1 MLSYFRWPISW
12 QSQALT
18 PTAKTKHIHLQ
29 VPLLYEVQYYFLS
42 FQPTRS
48 LASPLKCLFSNCLLN
63 WGSWFPDGALPST
76 CTQSL
81 LVRSGSPSCWS
92 DHPPPRPTEGCTEEI
107 LRRRVPPPRVCSN
120 FGGDVICGLNLRPPR
135 ERESL
140 LKGTVYRVGDSCSW
154 LPHFS
159 MWQTEQSHSARSAGL
174 KAHHRPELPPADLKL
189 HRWLVKLNWLVL

>member
-1 MLSYFRWPISW
+1 MLSYFRWPVSW

-29 VPLLYEVQYYFLS
+29 VPLLCEVQYYFLS

-81 LVRSGSPSCWS
+81 LVRSRSPSCWS
-92 DHPPPRPTEGCTEEI
+92 DRPPPRPTEGCTEEI
-107 LRRRVPPPRVCSN
+107 LRRRVPPPSLQQFWGWRN
-120 FGGDVICGLNLRPPR
+120 MWAELEAT
-135 ERESL
+135 EREGITLEGYCIQSRWQLQLVTALLHVADRAKPQRSL
-140 LKGTVYRVGDSCSW
+140 RWIKGT
-154 LPHFS
+154 P
-159 MWQTEQSHSARSAGL
+159 QTRTSTSRL
-174 KAHHRPELPPADLKL
+174 KIT
-189 HRWLVKLNWLVL
+189 